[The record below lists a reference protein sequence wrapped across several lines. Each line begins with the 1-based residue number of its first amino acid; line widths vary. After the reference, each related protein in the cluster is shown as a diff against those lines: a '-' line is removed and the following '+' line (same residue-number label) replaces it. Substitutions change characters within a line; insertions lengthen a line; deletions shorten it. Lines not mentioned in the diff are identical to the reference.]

1 MKEIREREA
10 QTNHKWLTIF
20 LSNQPQKANC
30 QGMPLSQSLK
40 KRTAAN
46 QPACI
51 SLNKKED
58 TAIIGL
64 FSYRDKCTNESQIL
78 NNPER
83 KTGNLI
89 NG

>member
-51 SLNKKED
+51 SLNKKEE
-58 TAIIGL
+58 TAIIGH

>member
-1 MKEIREREA
+1 MKDIREREA

-20 LSNQPQKANC
+20 LNNQPQKANC

-51 SLNKKED
+51 SLNKKEE
-58 TAIIGL
+58 TAVLGL
-64 FSYRDKCTNESQIL
+64 ISYRDKCTNESQIL

>member
-51 SLNKKED
+51 SLNKKEE

-89 NG
+89 N

>member
-20 LSNQPQKANC
+20 LSTQPQKTNC

-40 KRTAAN
+40 KRTATN
-46 QPACI
+46 QPVCI
-51 SLNKKED
+51 SLNKKEE
-58 TAIIGL
+58 TVIIGH
-64 FSYRDKCTNESQIL
+64 FSYRDECTDESQIL
-78 NNPER
+78 NNTER

>member
-1 MKEIREREA
+1 VKEIREREA

-51 SLNKKED
+51 SLNKKEE

>member
-51 SLNKKED
+51 SLNKKEE